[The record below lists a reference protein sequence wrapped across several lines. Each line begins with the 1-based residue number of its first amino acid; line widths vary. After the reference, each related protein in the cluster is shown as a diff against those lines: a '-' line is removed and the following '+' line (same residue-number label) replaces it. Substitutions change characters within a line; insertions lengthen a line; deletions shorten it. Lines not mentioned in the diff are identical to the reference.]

1 VLFLTW
7 DEGQRSDIRGA
18 HGEGGGRVPLIAVG
32 PGAKPGARVSVRA
45 NHYALLK
52 TLEAGMGLSQ
62 LGHAR
67 GAATPL
73 LTGLLRR

>member
-1 VLFLTW
+1 MLSIS
-7 DEGQRSDIRGA
+7 GS
-18 HGEGGGRVPLIAVG
+18 VG
-32 PGAKPGARVSVRA
+32 SQTMPARGAKPGARVSVRA

-67 GAATPL
+67 GAATP
-73 LTGLLRR
+73 TQG